1 MNKTTMKSE
10 TAGFTAF
17 TPAWRSYLPRNGFSD
32 PVSGLRGTPKEAA
45 AFSRSRT
52 RSAEIAVTAPHTG
65 AHPLS
70 DACQHVGYELP
81 HFCAIVVPQLG
92 EGLGAFTGF
101 RRRRFAVFFQ
111 MCTHKDL
118 QLLVRHVYHGI
129 SPFFCLMPQHDAQS
143 LSQRLIRFN
152 NAITFS

>member
-1 MNKTTMKSE
+1 MRPGLMNKTTMKSE

-17 TPAWRSYLPRNGFSD
+17 TPAWRSS
-32 PVSGLRGTPKEAA
+32 
-45 AFSRSRT
+45 
-52 RSAEIAVTAPHTG
+52 EIAVTAPHTG

-129 SPFFCLMPQHDAQS
+129 SPFFV
-143 LSQRLIRFN
+143 
-152 NAITFS
+152 